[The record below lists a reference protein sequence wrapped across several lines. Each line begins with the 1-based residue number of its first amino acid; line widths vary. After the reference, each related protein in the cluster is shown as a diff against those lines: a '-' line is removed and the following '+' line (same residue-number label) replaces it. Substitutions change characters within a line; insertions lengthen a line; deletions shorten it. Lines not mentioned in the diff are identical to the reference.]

1 MPVFDYKALDG
12 NNKQRRGLIDADT
25 AREARVKLKREQL
38 YVTDLQ
44 ERKKRKGGA
53 LQLKGITGF
62 ETVNKQRSEQVAAVT
77 RQMASL
83 LQAGIP
89 LSDGLRM
96 VIEQSPTRRSRA
108 LSATSARR

>member
-44 ERKKRKGGA
+44 ERKNGR
-53 LQLKGITGF
+53 
-62 ETVNKQRSEQVAAVT
+62 VA
-77 RQMASL
+77 RFS
-83 LQAGIP
+83 
-89 LSDGLRM
+89 
-96 VIEQSPTRRSRA
+96 
-108 LSATSARR
+108 